1 MTATLFIITGPRGAG
16 KTTFCRHFIDLAR
29 QAGRQVAGI
38 VCPAVFENGQK
49 VAIEAEALATGL
61 RLRLA
66 TAREPDQ
73 PKTNVSTRRW
83 FFEAKVLAWGNRML
97 QQAVP
102 CEVLIVDELGPL
114 EFEQGQGWTAGL
126 KAIDSGEYRWGLVV
140 IRPELLAPAR
150 QRWPTAK
157 TISITEPAASRP
169 LAAGLADRLFG
180 P

>member
-29 QAGRQVAGI
+29 QAGRQVDGM
-38 VCPAVFENGQK
+38 VCPAVFENGHK

-66 TAREPDQ
+66 TAREPDRPQ
-73 PKTNVSTRRW
+73 AGISTRRW
-83 FFEAKVLAWGNRML
+83 FFETEVLAWGNRVL
-97 QQAVP
+97 QQATP

-114 EFEQGQGWTAGL
+114 EFERGQGWTGGL

-150 QRWPTAK
+150 QRWPIAK
-157 TISITEPAASRP
+157 IISITEPADSRP
-169 LAAGLADRLFG
+169 LATELAHRLFG
-180 P
+180 A